1 MDLQIENRSRE
12 MRGKLGGLSGA
23 SRESR
28 GQSKSEFV
36 SFALHTKHS
45 GYLVR
50 TWCRNILSMRL
61 QVVVRLWQKY
71 LADNYNL
78 YHWEME

>member
-1 MDLQIENRSRE
+1 
-12 MRGKLGGLSGA
+12 MRGKLGGFSGA

-36 SFALHTKHS
+36 SFALRTKHS

-50 TWCRNILSMRL
+50 TWCGNILSMRL
-61 QVVVRLWQKY
+61 QVVVLLGFGKKY

-78 YHWEME
+78 CHGEME